1 MRKNGLYIFSQISR
15 MISAA
20 LMIATV
26 ALTFVFKFL
35 CVYDVSDK
43 NIIHNYSFLTILKD
57 FSHGINDIVI
67 MSIISILSIV
77 VIILSLFAFFNSIS
91 NLRNSYNID
100 DEIDND
106 TRVNGLL
113 LTNKTYKQTIF
124 TSFYMALWIYFFLVL
139 FTDKNFILYR
149 FINDD
154 VSVFNNQYG
163 FTNSVWIILGIA
175 LASFF
180 FAFVTKISYNE
191 YIVIKIKDLAV
202 EYSEG
207 KYKDAYKRT
216 RVSAIFQLI
225 SIILAFVAMVF
236 LLFYEYINIK
246 TISGASERNSMVNS
260 FYLFKES
267 LNTFNPNNVHK
278 DSNVLLLSGITF
290 FSVIYLLMIIRISLC
305 LISELFKLLIRL
317 VSPKQYSIMRFYDA
331 KFNESS
337 KIAKS
342 NTNSCTKVFMFTL
355 ILAFFIT
362 IFYFISKS
370 TGYDNNINFVY
381 NISGLKIN
389 NMIIIDTIVIV
400 SIVFGLIGTIIAKN
414 IKNCFDDDNSFK
426 DKILTVDSYK
436 EELKPKKKPMV
447 EEKIKEKPPIVPLVS
462 KETPKIKLVTQEEMN
477 KKLAQEDENLKKE
490 IQGIDQKSNTQK
502 QEKTKNI
509 EPQKQTIIPKEEN
522 KKVVSNAPKEET
534 KESQKPVK
542 PNKEENIKPTKLV
555 TDDHK
560 TAKNAEES
568 KSIYESLMDFEEII
582 EEDE

>member
-15 MISAA
+15 MISAF
-20 LMIATV
+20 LMIV
-26 ALTFVFKFL
+26 AVVVTFVLKYF

-67 MSIISILSIV
+67 MSIIAALSIV
-77 VIILSLFAFFNSIS
+77 VIILSLFAFFKSIS

-124 TSFYMALWIYFFLVL
+124 TSFYMLLGVYFFLVL
-139 FTDKNFILYR
+139 FTDKNFIFYR
-149 FINDD
+149 FIKDD

-163 FTNSVWIILGIA
+163 FTNDLWIVLGIV

-225 SIILAFVAMVF
+225 SIILAFVAMMF
-236 LLFYEYINIK
+236 LLFYEYINVK
-246 TISGASERNSMVNS
+246 TLNSVSESYSMVNS

-267 LNTFNPNNVHK
+267 INAFNPNNVHN
-278 DSNVLLLSGITF
+278 DSNVLLLSGIMA
-290 FSVIYLLMIIRISLC
+290 FSVIYLLMIIRIALC
-305 LISELFKLLIRL
+305 IISELFKLLIRL

-355 ILAFFIT
+355 MLAFFIT
-362 IFYFISKS
+362 VFYFISKS
-370 TGYDNNINFVY
+370 TGYDNLNIVY

-389 NMIIIDTIVIV
+389 NIIVIDIIV
-400 SIVFGLIGTIIAKN
+400 IASIVFGLIGTIVAKN
-414 IKNCFDDDNSFK
+414 VKKCFDDDTTFK

-436 EELKPKKKPMV
+436 EELKQIKKPKVV

-462 KETPKIKLVTQEEMN
+462 KDTSKIKIVSQEEMN

-490 IQGIDQKSNTQK
+490 IQEINQK
-502 QEKTKNI
+502 QEEPKKV
-509 EPQKQTIIPKEEN
+509 EPQKQAVKPNKEEN
-522 KKVVSNAPKEET
+522 KKVASNIPKEET
-534 KESQKPVK
+534 KESEKPIK
-542 PNKEENIKPTKLV
+542 SNKEENIKPTKPATEPKPV
-555 TDDHK
+555 KKTD
-560 TAKNAEES
+560 EP
-568 KSIYESLMDFEEII
+568 KSIYESLMDFEEVVV
-582 EEDE
+582 EEE